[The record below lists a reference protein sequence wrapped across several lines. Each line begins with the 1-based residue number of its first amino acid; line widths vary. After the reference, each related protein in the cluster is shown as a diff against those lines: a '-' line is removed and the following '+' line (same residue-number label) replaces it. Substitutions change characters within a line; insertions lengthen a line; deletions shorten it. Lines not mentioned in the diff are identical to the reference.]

1 MKFMANIFNHPG
13 SSFCLHGPFAEA
25 LTLPQPLDEAFRS
38 IWTAGVMQKIPALR
52 ASHLALLRSG
62 QLPLQDE
69 IKVTVRKAF
78 FVMIIISITSD
89 KYTNSRYLIVLEH
102 LF

>member
-1 MKFMANIFNHPG
+1 MKFMANICNHPG
-13 SSFCLHGPFAEA
+13 SSFFLHGPFAEA
-25 LTLPQPLDEAFRS
+25 LTLPRPLEAFRS

-89 KYTNSRYLIVLEH
+89 KYTN
-102 LF
+102 